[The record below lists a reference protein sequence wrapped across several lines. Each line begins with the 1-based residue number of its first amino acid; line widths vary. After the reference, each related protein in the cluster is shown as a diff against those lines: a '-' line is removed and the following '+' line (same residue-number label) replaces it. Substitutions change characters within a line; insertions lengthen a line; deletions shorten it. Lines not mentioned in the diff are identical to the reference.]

1 VQAFELLRTALGA
14 LPLSE
19 IRLEAGLVF
28 GRLAVERPALYSIGI
43 QHDFDPGLPRQ
54 IVCDVADAALA
65 VLVEASRASRTP
77 GCSASRT
84 VNEATRHR
92 LRAPP

>member
-43 QHDFDPGLPRQ
+43 QHDFHPGLPRQ

-65 VLVEASRASRTP
+65 VLVER
-77 GCSASRT
+77 
-84 VNEATRHR
+84 VTR
-92 LRAPP
+92 LADAGLLGE